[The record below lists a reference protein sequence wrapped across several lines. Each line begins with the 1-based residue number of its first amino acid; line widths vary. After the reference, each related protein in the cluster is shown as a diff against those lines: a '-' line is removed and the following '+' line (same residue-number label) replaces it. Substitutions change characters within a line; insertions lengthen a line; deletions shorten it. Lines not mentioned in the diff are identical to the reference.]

1 VTANQLDDDVEG
13 VDQLGEAAGRLS
25 MALGRLN
32 RVLRR
37 GQPAGLGP
45 GTISA
50 LATVVRC
57 GPIRL
62 GDLAAREQ
70 IAPPTLTRIVA
81 GLEESG
87 YVLRSPDPKD
97 GRATRVEATPAA
109 HEVISGAG
117 STRVGLLRT
126 RLDALSQA
134 DLDALL
140 AAVPILEALASDEA

>member
-1 VTANQLDDDVEG
+1 MTANHLDTEVDDV
-13 VDQLGEAAGRLS
+13 DEAAGRLS
-25 MALGRLN
+25 MVLGRLT
-32 RVLRR
+32 RLLRR
-37 GQPAGLGP
+37 GQPNGLGP

-57 GPIRL
+57 GPVRL
-62 GDLAAREQ
+62 GDLAAREG

-87 YVLRSPDPKD
+87 YVVRSPDPKD

-117 STRVGLLRT
+117 SFRVGMLRGRMDT
-126 RLDALSQA
+126 LSA
-134 DLDALL
+134 EDLATLL
-140 AAVPILEALASDEA
+140 AAVPILEALASDEV